1 MASADTNVLVRLLTN
16 DEPRQAGAVKRFIA
30 AHGPLRVSQLALVEA
45 LWVLDGTY
53 RLGRTDQ
60 AEVVEALLAG
70 AEFVLEREGE
80 VEDALQS
87 FRASRADFADCLLLP
102 NAAAAGELP
111 LATFDRALGKL
122 QGAQA
127 L

>member
-16 DEPRQAGAVKRFIA
+16 DEPKQAGAARRFIA
-30 AHGPLRVSQLALVEA
+30 THGPLRVSQLALAEA

-53 RLGRTDQ
+53 RLDRADQ
-60 AEVVEALLAG
+60 AEVVEAMLAG
-70 AEFVLEREGE
+70 AEFVLERETE
-80 VEDALQS
+80 VEAALRS
-87 FRASRADFADCLLLP
+87 FRASKADFSDCLLLA
-102 NAAAAGELP
+102 NATAAGELP

-122 QGAQA
+122 PGAQP